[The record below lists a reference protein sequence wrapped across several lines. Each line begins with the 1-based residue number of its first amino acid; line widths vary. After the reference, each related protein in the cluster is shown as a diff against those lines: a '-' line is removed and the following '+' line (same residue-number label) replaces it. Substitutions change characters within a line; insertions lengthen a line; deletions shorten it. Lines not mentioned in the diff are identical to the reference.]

1 MATMGKPFWLGVVR
15 CSSSVLK
22 SVEATEVLL
31 ALQRH
36 RAMDWSGTPPDVVD
50 ANMEGLERGSEVES
64 CHVSKDGTRYWV
76 ITDGPRQ
83 RTIVV
88 TQWERNLGRGWSAP

>member
-15 CSSSVLK
+15 CSSAVLK
-22 SVEATEVLL
+22 AVDAQEVLV
-31 ALQRH
+31 AIQRH
-36 RAMDWSGTPPDVVD
+36 RSMDWSGTPEEVVR
-50 ANMEGLERGSEVES
+50 ANRVGLQRGEEVES
-64 CHVSKDGTRYWV
+64 LHVGANGAKYWV
-76 ITDGPRQ
+76 ITDGERT